1 MSGLFHDDGGHW
13 RGWKPPTVAGTPTAI
28 EWLGDAAGGG
38 DAALAGHVAVLMREV
53 PETKWIE
60 LDRALRSPWLTP
72 GGARR
77 LASHEPAIAV
87 ELLGIATMSAD
98 GFTRQT
104 ALELLAQLG
113 HARAVPYVLLR
124 LGDWVEPV
132 RASALS
138 AVRVVLGGASPEVV
152 DALLDHHR
160 LIQRLPRVERVDL
173 RGVHD
178 EILALLYSS
187 AAREIV
193 TGGLLGSGALRRRFC
208 YAVLGDAVLADER
221 LTRRAL
227 LDHDPA
233 VRRWL
238 ARRVAGMPDAAPK
251 HVIERLLGDPSAT
264 VAATM
269 IRSLPRT
276 LLLEHAEAL
285 RECALADARPT
296 RVAARFVLRDI
307 DGFDAAEAARTKLD
321 GSPIERVRPGWVATL
336 GEVGVAGDAPRVAML
351 LASHRAR
358 VREAA
363 LTALGRL
370 SPGEA
375 VARAAAM
382 LGDTSGRVRRA
393 AVAILV
399 RSPRDECR
407 HSVAKVLQFGTAPA
421 RAAAIAVLATLP
433 AWEPMPYLLDGVLDD
448 DELVRLRAWQN
459 IDAWQRRYGT
469 MGWVTPSPEC
479 REAIGQRLPSVTDV
493 HHVPDF
499 AAGSWAV
506 LLLRLAAL

>member
-1 MSGLFHDDGGHW
+1 
-13 RGWKPPTVAGTPTAI
+13 
-28 EWLGDAAGGG
+28 
-38 DAALAGHVAVLMREV
+38 
-53 PETKWIE
+53 
-60 LDRALRSPWLTP
+60 
-72 GGARR
+72 
-77 LASHEPAIAV
+77 
-87 ELLGIATMSAD
+87 
-98 GFTRQT
+98 
-104 ALELLAQLG
+104 
-113 HARAVPYVLLR
+113 
-124 LGDWVEPV
+124 
-132 RASALS
+132 
-138 AVRVVLGGASPEVV
+138 
-152 DALLDHHR
+152 
-160 LIQRLPRVERVDL
+160 
-173 RGVHD
+173 
-178 EILALLYSS
+178 
-187 AAREIV
+187 
-193 TGGLLGSGALRRRFC
+193 
-208 YAVLGDAVLADER
+208 
-221 LTRRAL
+221 
-227 LDHDPA
+227 
-233 VRRWL
+233 
-238 ARRVAGMPDAAPK
+238 
-251 HVIERLLGDPSAT
+251 
-264 VAATM
+264 
-269 IRSLPRT
+269 
-276 LLLEHAEAL
+276 
-285 RECALADARPT
+285 
-296 RVAARFVLRDI
+296 VLRDI

-321 GSPIERVRPGWVATL
+321 GSPIECVRPGWVATL

-363 LTALGRL
+363 LTAMGRL

-407 HSVAKVLQFGTAPA
+407 HSVAKVLQYGTAPA
-421 RAAAIAVLATLP
+421 RAAAIAVLATWP

-506 LLLRLAAL
+506 LLPRLTAL